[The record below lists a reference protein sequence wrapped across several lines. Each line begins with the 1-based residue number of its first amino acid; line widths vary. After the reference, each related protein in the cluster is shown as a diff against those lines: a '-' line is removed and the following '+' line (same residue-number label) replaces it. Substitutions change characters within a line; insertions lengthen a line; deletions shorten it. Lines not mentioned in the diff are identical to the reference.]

1 MSKNARMPMRPV
13 IVNNSPLVALWMLN
27 HLPLLR
33 ELYTEVWTPQ
43 EVKKEFLGIAPITR
57 EDALKNA
64 PWIRTFP
71 QAAPQIPAL
80 PVKLD
85 AGETAVIALAI
96 EQNARLVIIDE
107 QRARRYAR
115 HLGLS
120 VKGTVGVLLEA
131 KKNGLIGA
139 IEPLLT
145 QMQTNGIYLGQSVR
159 DEALRQAGE
168 TH

>member
-27 HLPLLR
+27 YLPLLR

-43 EVKKEFLGIAPITR
+43 EVKKEFLGIAPIVR

-80 PVKLD
+80 PVKLN
-85 AGETAVIALAI
+85 AGETTVIALAI

-107 QRARRYAR
+107 QRARRYAQ

-145 QMQTNGIYLGQSVR
+145 QMQTNGIYLGQSVIV
-159 DEALRQAGE
+159 EALRQAGE